1 MTGRERYLAEFK
13 VLGSTLILNRFYT
26 DLELP
31 STNYARRVAQGIMAL
46 VGNEEI
52 RILNYGINRN
62 ILLELDRRQPNVN
75 IEFQGGKEIK
85 PIL

>member
-1 MTGRERYLAEFK
+1 
-13 VLGSTLILNRFYT
+13 
-26 DLELP
+26 
-31 STNYARRVAQGIMAL
+31 MAL

-62 ILLELDRRQPNVN
+62 VLLELDRRQPNVN
-75 IEFQGGKEIK
+75 FEFQGGREIY